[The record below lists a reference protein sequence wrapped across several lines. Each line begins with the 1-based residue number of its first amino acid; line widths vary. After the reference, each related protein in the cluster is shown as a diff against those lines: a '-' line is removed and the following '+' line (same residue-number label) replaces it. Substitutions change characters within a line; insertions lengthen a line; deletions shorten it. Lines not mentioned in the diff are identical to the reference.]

1 MPNNSVTAQLCRE
14 LQLAGVEPMLS
25 ADNSDAAMTGVAL
38 VVDAQA
44 VMNSGQASARFKEQS
59 VDALAS
65 GIPLSVSICGLGA
78 DAEAGEVY
86 SRLCDVLRSAMQDAS
101 ATPGSV
107 EIVIE
112 ASTLSPQRA
121 WLTRCEMLGQ
131 GPVYMLAGRPLMQPG
146 NAVDERR
153 DHEHFWLQMWNLRM
167 GSMVRAAYAPAI
179 FSRCPLLS
187 AEVATG
193 VLPAAAIQAP
203 AGTAWVP
210 MRVDLSRFADDRGAL
225 RESALERA
233 LCRCIEIGDDLHD
246 LAAWPTAQ
254 MRHDAWLNRR
264 LAVVLTGFGDLA
276 LKRNLDPREF
286 SCLASLSEILHWA
299 QDILQ
304 SQSQIVARRTSS
316 LPALSHCDP
325 SRSLP
330 GGHVR
335 DGWHK
340 RWRHAVEVAAVRH
353 RNVLVLSPWS
363 VFPAGGPAEFSY
375 ADLLPLLGIADA
387 CAATEPPDLT
397 HWNINKFKS
406 FHQRAWAVLQQRD
419 TSHQIAE

>member
-1 MPNNSVTAQLCRE
+1 MSNSSVAAQLCRE

-25 ADNSDAAMTGVAL
+25 ADNAGAAMTGVAL
-38 VVDAQA
+38 IADAQA
-44 VMNSGQASARFKEQS
+44 IKNSSQASARFREQS
-59 VDALAS
+59 FDVLAN
-65 GIPLSVSICGLGA
+65 GMPLSVSIRGLGT
-78 DAEAGEVY
+78 DAEASETY
-86 SRLCDVLRSAMQDAS
+86 SRLCDVLRSVMQDAS
-101 ATPGSV
+101 VTPGSV

-112 ASTLSPQRA
+112 AGTLSPHCA
-121 WLTRCEMLGQ
+121 WLTRREMLGD

-146 NAVDERR
+146 DAVDERR
-153 DHEHFWLQMWNLRM
+153 DHEIFWSQMWNLRM
-167 GSMVRAAYAPAI
+167 DSMVRAAYAPAI

-210 MRVDLSRFADDRGAL
+210 MRVDLSQFVDDRGVL

-246 LAAWPTAQ
+246 LATWPTAQ

-276 LKRNLDPREF
+276 LKRNLDPRQF

-304 SQSQIVARRTSS
+304 SQSQIIARRTGS

-325 SRSLP
+325 SRTLP

-387 CAATEPPDLT
+387 CAATEPPDLA
-397 HWNINKFKS
+397 HWNISKFKS

-419 TSHQIAE
+419 ASHQIAV